1 MGFCYPNIYGREP
14 KKAQMKYTWWILQ
27 ILMMLASIFFLI
39 FGVDLMGAAY
49 ALENPHYFIM
59 TFFAASFII
68 LISLTLAIVF
78 LIKMIRVFKLIRNN
92 P

>member
-1 MGFCYPNIYGREP
+1 MAGSQ

-49 ALENPHYFIM
+49 DLKNPHYFIM

-78 LIKMIRVFKLIRNN
+78 LIKIIRVFKLIRNN